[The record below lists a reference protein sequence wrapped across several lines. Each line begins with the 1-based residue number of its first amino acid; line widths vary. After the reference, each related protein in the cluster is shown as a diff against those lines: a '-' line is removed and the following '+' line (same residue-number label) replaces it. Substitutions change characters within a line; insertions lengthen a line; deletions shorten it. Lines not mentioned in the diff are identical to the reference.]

1 MKNRNA
7 FFYIIIFLALLAVAF
22 LVFLLAPGRDPD
34 TPAVLLPSPVPTDSS
49 AGTSAAPYVPET
61 LAVTPETV
69 QTVIATLHR
78 AEDYS
83 RTLTVSDFWS
93 GGSRSRSISI
103 WARGDWLRLDIRT
116 EGERTQEHVLLK
128 DGKRYLWYSDA
139 DGVFRGEAGDG
150 DHDAFQTIMTYEKVL
165 AIPVSD
171 ILEARYGDHEG
182 IPCIIVRF
190 RSGELGYESECCID
204 PSTGLLMGENCYD
217 GDLLIYSMQS
227 TAPELAVPDDAMFA
241 EP

>member
-7 FFYIIIFLALLAVAF
+7 FFYIIIFLALLAVAA

-49 AGTSAAPYVPET
+49 VGTSTAPYVPET

-69 QTVIATLHR
+69 QAVIATLHR
-78 AEDYS
+78 AESYS

-93 GGSRSRSISI
+93 GGSRSRSIET
-103 WARGDWLRLDIRT
+103 WASGDWLRLKIRT
-116 EGERTQEHVLLK
+116 EGENIQEHLLLK

-139 DGVFRGEAGDG
+139 DGVFRGEARDG
-150 DHDAFQTIMTYEKVL
+150 DYDAFQTIMTYEKVL
-165 AIPVSD
+165 ALPVSD
-171 ILEARYGDHEG
+171 ILDARYEDFEG
-182 IPCIIVRF
+182 SPCIIVRF

-204 PSTGLLMGENCYD
+204 PSTGLLMGEYCYD

-227 TAPELAVPDDAMFA
+227 TAPMLTSPDDAIFA